1 MNQIRKKLWP
11 TLIFPGLRSMI
22 IFALLFSVWSC
33 TDKIEKFDIERM
45 GSLSFSTDDFT
56 IQYAEDFH
64 FYRGKIVLH
73 YYEDGSSEIFNRFL
87 LEATGKTPEGNSMI
101 IDIEFDIATD
111 TAFIG
116 TYTPVYNPSVGGIYS
131 FSYLKETAPGVWAS
145 YNLDTSDLSSTY
157 FRIKRQN
164 EEEKLILGDFFAKL
178 QNDKNS
184 SEKIILYDGVFKDIS
199 YSLD

>member
-1 MNQIRKKLWP
+1 
-11 TLIFPGLRSMI
+11 MI